1 MPEQQHPVL
10 QALADAHSSAR
21 SQFDQVDLTKQMLDH
36 VKGSLDKLVQLGD
49 MVTPEDVIEEAGRLV
64 ARGAPA
70 GQMAALLADM
80 PDAGGP
86 ALQGWLAQHEQMV
99 AQKEAQLM
107 PVHGLLGHRAAVAG
121 LQLLAGHS
129 AMSQM
134 PQMVAQ
140 AQQPP
145 GPQQDTS
152 AAPAPNSLGA

>member
-1 MPEQQHPVL
+1 MPEHPVL
-10 QALADAHSSAR
+10 QALADAHASAR
-21 SQFDQVDLTKQMLDH
+21 SQFDQVDAAKQMLDH
-36 VKGSLDKLVQLGD
+36 VKTGLDKLTQLGD

-99 AQKEAQLM
+99 VQKEAQLM
-107 PVHGLLGHRAAVAG
+107 PAHQLLGHRAAVAG

-134 PQMVAQ
+134 PQMIAQ
-140 AQQPP
+140 AQQSP
-145 GPQQDTS
+145 GPQQDAS
-152 AAPAPNSLGA
+152 AGPSANPLGA